1 MNAVSSHLEQ
11 LIAALARMLEIR
23 TEKFN
28 TSDDA
33 APILKST
40 ICCFAV
46 LLVRILLFH

>member
-11 LIAALARMLEIR
+11 LIAALAGMLETR
-23 TEKFN
+23 TEKLN

-33 APILKST
+33 ALILRST

-46 LLVRILLFH
+46 LLVRIPLFH